1 MLDGTDRG
9 AVLHRCRL
17 ALPGARLLSCAPSL
31 RAYPF
36 LRLAMQLYT
45 KISIGLVLGVAVG
58 AAVNVLDLADTA
70 AWRDGALPLLSFVG
84 AAFIRAITM
93 IVIPLVV
100 ASLLTGVAS
109 LGDIRKLGR
118 IGGKT
123 VAYYLLTTAV
133 AITIGLTLALLVRP
147 GSRIDPASRD
157 ALALEF
163 TGEAAGKVALAAE
176 KPGVWDVLLN
186 MIPNNPVAAAAEGNL
201 LPLIVFVIIF
211 GAAITLLIPE
221 RRDPILTFFAGVND
235 ASMVVIDWIM
245 KLAPYAVFALIASVI
260 SRFGINVL
268 QSLAIYSG
276 VVIAGLALHAF
287 GTYGTLVALLAR
299 MNPLD
304 FFRRIRN
311 VPLIAF
317 STSSSNATLPV
328 TIETAEEELGV
339 SNSVAS
345 FVLPLGAT
353 INMDGTALYQ
363 GVATVFIAQV
373 YGVTLGVEQL
383 LTIVLTATLASI
395 GAAGVPSAGIIT
407 LILVLQSVGLAGQA
421 AAGIALILG
430 VDRILDMIRTA
441 VNVTGDLSAAAFVAR
456 SEGEELRPRRADHN
470 VAMRPVPP
478 VRPVETGEARG
489 D

>member
-1 MLDGTDRG
+1 
-9 AVLHRCRL
+9 
-17 ALPGARLLSCAPSL
+17 
-31 RAYPF
+31 
-36 LRLAMQLYT
+36 MQLYT
-45 KISIGLVLGVAVG
+45 KISIGLLLGVVVG
-58 AAVNVLDLADTA
+58 AAVNLLGLGDS
-70 AWRDGALPLLSFVG
+70 ALWSDAILPFLNFVG
-84 AAFIRAITM
+84 GAFIRAITM

-100 ASLLTGVAS
+100 ASLITGVAS
-109 LGDIRKLGR
+109 LGDVRKLGR

-123 VAYYLLTTAV
+123 VLYYFTTTAV
-133 AITIGLTLALLVRP
+133 AITIGLTLALLVKP
-147 GSRIDPASRD
+147 GSRISPASRD
-157 ALALEF
+157 ALGEAF
-163 TGEAAGKVALAAE
+163 AGEAAGKIALAAE
-176 KPGVWDVLLN
+176 KPGIWDVLLN

-201 LPLIVFVIIF
+201 LPLIIFVLVF
-211 GAAITLLIPE
+211 GAAITLLVPE
-221 RRDPILTFFAGVND
+221 RRDAILTFFEGVND
-235 ASMVVIDWIM
+235 ASMIVIDWIM

-260 SRFGINVL
+260 SRFGLDVL

-276 VVIAGLALHAF
+276 VVILGLALHAF
-287 GTYGTLVALLAR
+287 GTYGTMVTLLAR
-299 MNPLD
+299 LNPLE
-304 FFRRIRN
+304 FFRRIRE

-317 STSSSNATLPV
+317 STSSSNATLPI
-328 TIETAEEELGV
+328 TMETAEEDLGV
-339 SNSVAS
+339 SNGIAS

-373 YGVTLGVEQL
+373 YGVDLAFPAL

-456 SEGEELRPRRADHN
+456 SEGEDLMPHPVDHE
-470 VAMRPVPP
+470 VAMAPVPEDT
-478 VRPVETGEARG
+478 RPVETGNRE
-489 D
+489 